1 MLIYKAGGPAHRAA
15 GSRLHTTCE
24 TSQFWI
30 VDALVTHKDSW
41 PQPDVC
47 CRKPGFCPPTIHRSI
62 LYIRLNKT
70 PTFKSLTV
78 LEQMRA
84 VIVLEC

>member
-41 PQPDVC
+41 PQPDAGS
-47 CRKPGFCPPTIHRSI
+47 RGFVPR
-62 LYIRLNKT
+62 LYIDLYCI
-70 PTFKSLTV
+70 FD
-78 LEQMRA
+78 
-84 VIVLEC
+84 